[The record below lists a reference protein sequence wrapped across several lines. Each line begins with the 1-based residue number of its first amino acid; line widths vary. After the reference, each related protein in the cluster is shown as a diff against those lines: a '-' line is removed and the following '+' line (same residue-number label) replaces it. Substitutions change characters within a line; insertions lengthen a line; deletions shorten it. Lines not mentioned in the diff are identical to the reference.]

1 MALPGWVTDEVL
13 TLLGGLTPK
22 QRQGIVRIVEA
33 ELAGEPLGSLFVG
46 KGRICTETTYYR
58 AKPPGWHR
66 QARFQEALES
76 ARVSAWAFS
85 MENAVQEAMQVLTIS
100 APAAARELQRQ
111 VKAGDRD
118 SDKRS
123 ASNSILDRLDK
134 TAPRQVDVFDMEKWV
149 QDRQARLAV
158 VEELEDLAE
167 GSQ

>member
-1 MALPGWVTDEVL
+1 MPGWVTDEVL

-33 ELAGEPLGSLFVG
+33 ELAGESLASLFEG

-66 QARFQEALES
+66 QGRFQEALKAARAS
-76 ARVSAWAFS
+76 ARAFG

-111 VKAGDRD
+111 VGDGERD

-134 TAPRQVDVFDMEKWV
+134 TAPRQVDVFDMDGWM
-149 QDRQARLAV
+149 QDRQARLAA
-158 VEELEDLAE
+158 VEALEEVAE
-167 GSQ
+167 G